1 MPPSPTRKSSKT
13 PHPFDTPMGESIF
26 KALLWV
32 VVILQAVLLGRE
44 YNNQHKQLAQRMTPP
59 PRQLSQ

>member
-1 MPPSPTRKSSKT
+1 
-13 PHPFDTPMGESIF
+13 MGESIF